1 MRCRRVFGLDMG
13 AVPSEF
19 IEKLGAYA
27 ANITTINPVTVA
39 IGAVALVILIL
50 WPKVTDKLPG
60 SLIAII
66 VTTAIVYFA
75 KLPVVFTENFPPNF
89 RLSTCRHSAINWYRN

>member
-1 MRCRRVFGLDMG
+1 MC

-75 KLPVVFTENFPPNF
+75 KLPVNTIGSVYGELSSEFPYYHMPAF
-89 RLSTCRHSAINWYRN
+89 IYKLVQ

>member
-1 MRCRRVFGLDMG
+1 MVSPVTLFVGQIKDFLGLDMG

-39 IGAVALVILIL
+39 IGAVALV
-50 WPKVTDKLPG
+50 
-60 SLIAII
+60 
-66 VTTAIVYFA
+66 F
-75 KLPVVFTENFPPNF
+75 
-89 RLSTCRHSAINWYRN
+89 

>member
-1 MRCRRVFGLDMG
+1 MG

-75 KLPVVFTENFPPNF
+75 KLPVNTIGSVTENFPPNF